1 MEGITHTL
9 SGVVVSSLG
18 IRQGFGTTVTTAF
31 IISTV
36 FPDIDFLAMWINRYY
51 YLRYH
56 RGITHSLLGILIFSF
71 LIALIFYLS
80 TGHSDFKILYLVSL
94 AGMAMHVGFD
104 FLNSYGTQILLPFS
118 SQKYSLDLDIIF
130 DLWFIGPLVFGSLA
144 IYVFPKSQRIIALLI
159 LTLILLSV
167 AFRYVQRQRA
177 IGLIC
182 VAQSEKPLATFP
194 AGMES
199 FYNPFLWRGV
209 ILREDGYLS
218 YEVDTSRRKITSSIV
233 HSCDKV
239 ILAKYMSRSELLRT
253 FLLWARF
260 PFGTVEKDDSGTT
273 ILCGDLRFASREK
286 PNYFLLRIRLDRQ
299 GNEISS
305 RFSFRGV

>member
-9 SGVVVSSLG
+9 SGVVVSSFG
-18 IRQGFGTTVTTAF
+18 IRQAFGPTATTAF
-31 IISTV
+31 IISAV

-80 TGHSDFKILYLVSL
+80 TGRFDFKILYLVSL

-104 FLNSYGTQILLPFS
+104 LLNSYGTQILLPFS
-118 SQKYSLDLDIIF
+118 SKKFSLDLDIIF
-130 DLWFIGPLVFGSLA
+130 DLWFIGPLIFGSLA

-159 LTLILLSV
+159 LALVLLSI
-167 AFRYVQRQRA
+167 AFRYIQRQRA
-177 IGLIC
+177 IGLIRI
-182 VAQSEKPLATFP
+182 VQSEKPLATFP

-218 YEVDTSRRKITSSIV
+218 YEVDTSRRKITSSMV
-233 HSCDKV
+233 HSCNKLV
-239 ILAKYMSRSELLRT
+239 LAKYMSCSELLDT
-253 FLLWARF
+253 FLFWARF
-260 PFGTVEKDDSGTT
+260 PFGTIKKDGSGTT
-273 ILCGDLRFASREK
+273 ILCGDLRFSSREE
-286 PNYFLLRIRLDRQ
+286 PNYFLLRIQLDRQ

-305 RFSFRGV
+305 RFSFSGV

>member
-1 MEGITHTL
+1 MEGLTHTL

-18 IRQGFGTTVTTAF
+18 IRQGFGPAVTTAF

-56 RGITHSLLGILIFSF
+56 RGITHSLLGILVFSF

-80 TGHSDFKILYLVSL
+80 NGHHDFKILCLVSL
-94 AGMAMHVGFD
+94 SGMAMHVGFD
-104 FLNSYGTQILLPFS
+104 LLNSYGTQILLPFS

-130 DLWFIGPLVFGSLA
+130 DLWFVGPLILGSLA
-144 IYVFPKSQRIIALLI
+144 IYIFPRNQRIIALLI
-159 LTLILLSV
+159 LALILISV
-167 AFRYVQRQRA
+167 AFRYVQRQKA
-177 IGLIC
+177 IGLIP

-209 ILREDGYLS
+209 ILGEESYRL
-218 YEVDTSRRKITSSIV
+218 YEVNTSKREITSSIV
-233 HSCDKV
+233 HSCDRV
-239 ILAKYMSRSELLRT
+239 ILTKYMSRSELLKT
-253 FLLWARF
+253 FLFWARF
-260 PFGTVEKDDSGTT
+260 PFATIEKDDSGTT
-273 ILCGDLRFASREK
+273 ILCGDLRFASRKE
-286 PNYFLLRIRLDRQ
+286 PNYFLLRIRLDHEE
-299 GNEISS
+299 NEISS
-305 RFSFRGV
+305 RFSFRGI

>member
-18 IRQGFGTTVTTAF
+18 IRQGLGTIVSTTF

-56 RGITHSLLGILIFSF
+56 RGITHSLLGILVFSF

-80 TGHSDFKILYLVSL
+80 TGRGNFKILYLVSL
-94 AGMAMHVGFD
+94 SGMAMHVGFD
-104 FLNSYGTQILLPFS
+104 LLNSYGTQILLPFS
-118 SQKYSLDLDIIF
+118 SQKFSLDLDIIF
-130 DLWFIGPLVFGSLA
+130 DLWFIGPLIFGLLG
-144 IYVFPKSQRIIALLI
+144 IYVFPKSQRLIALLI
-159 LTLILLSV
+159 LAIILLSV

-177 IGLIC
+177 IGLIR
-182 VAQSEKPLATFP
+182 SEKPLATFP

-209 ILREDGYLS
+209 ILKEDGYLS
-218 YEVDTSRRKITSSIV
+218 YEVDTFRRKVTSSML
-233 HSCDKV
+233 HSCDKLV
-239 ILAKYMSRSELLRT
+239 LAKYMSHSELLRT

-286 PNYFLLRIRLDRQ
+286 PNYFLLRIRLDRE

-305 RFSFRGV
+305 RFSFRGI

>member
-18 IRQGFGTTVTTAF
+18 IRQGFGPTATTAF
-31 IISTV
+31 IISAV

-80 TGHSDFKILYLVSL
+80 TGYSDFKILYLVSL
-94 AGMAMHVGFD
+94 SGMAMHVGFD
-104 FLNSYGTQILLPFS
+104 LLNSYGTQILLPFS

-130 DLWFIGPLVFGSLA
+130 DLWFIGPLIFGSLA

-159 LTLILLSV
+159 LAIILLSV
-167 AFRYVQRQRA
+167 AFRHVQRKIA
-177 IGLIC
+177 IGLIR
-182 VAQSEKPLATFP
+182 SEKPLATFP

-218 YEVDTSRRKITSSIV
+218 YEVNTLRRKISSPIV

-239 ILAKYMSRSELLRT
+239 ILAKHMSRSELLRA

-260 PFGTVEKDDSGTT
+260 PFGRVEKDGSGTT

-286 PNYFLLRIRLDRQ
+286 PNYFLLRIRLDQ
-299 GNEISS
+299 EGNEIFS
-305 RFSFRGV
+305 RFSFRGI